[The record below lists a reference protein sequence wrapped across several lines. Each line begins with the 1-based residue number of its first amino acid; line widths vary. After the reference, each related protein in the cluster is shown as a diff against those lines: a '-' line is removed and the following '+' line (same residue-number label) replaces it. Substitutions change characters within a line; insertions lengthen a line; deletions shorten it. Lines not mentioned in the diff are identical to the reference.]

1 MNAIVVVAFHA
12 VGCLFNWPV
21 VHYLAVTFNNEM
33 IAGRTPVKHLLMIAV
48 YAVGRCRYVA
58 GCRVQNY
65 VVNWSHLYGLNDEI
79 CAPVVATVAQFFNLS
94 PMLLGVVM
102 LVTSSSHNSGAIAAG
117 RLADRLVFNAVAMG
131 VGKLA
136 CRLADMGVGKLACR
150 LADIG
155 AGKLACRLV
164 FNAAAKAFASRLAV
178 PTVLSTGTPTETAL
192 AGGTAHVPVRLLVGP
207 YVMPVRTLFVAGWP
221 VATPGV

>member
-1 MNAIVVVAFHA
+1 MLLFLSAVVGRLSLRINAANVADMNAIVVVAFHA

-117 RLADRLVFNAVAMG
+117 RLADRL
-131 VGKLA
+131 
-136 CRLADMGVGKLACR
+136 
-150 LADIG
+150 ADIG

-178 PTVLSTGTPTETAL
+178 PTVLSTGTPRETVL
-192 AGGTAHVPVRLLVGP
+192 AGGTAQVPVRLLVGP
-207 YVMPVRTLFVAGWP
+207 YVMPVRTLVVAGWP

>member
-1 MNAIVVVAFHA
+1 
-12 VGCLFNWPV
+12 
-21 VHYLAVTFNNEM
+21 
-33 IAGRTPVKHLLMIAV
+33 MIAV

-94 PMLLGVVM
+94 PMLFGVVM

-117 RLADRLVFNAVAMG
+117 RLAD
-131 VGKLA
+131 
-136 CRLADMGVGKLACR
+136 
-150 LADIG
+150 
-155 AGKLACRLV
+155 RLV

-192 AGGTAHVPVRLLVGP
+192 AGGTAHVPVRLFVGP
-207 YVMPVRTLFVAGWP
+207 YVMPVRTLVVAGWP